1 MKVNHRQGHSVN
13 CRGAKKYSDE
23 VDVCSAV
30 NKEFGG
36 FLSQLGIKGIDC
48 TSTERTINGDLNYGI
63 NKNNANKA
71 DYYVPIHAN
80 AGGGQGAEIWL
91 YPNPSSETKNKATAM
106 LKNLEELGFRNRGI
120 KYSSSLADLK
130 RTNNKA
136 ILVELFFVD
145 TKSDCDLYNKVGAKK
160 IAKALAEGISG
171 KTIQEPQQPQAKYRI
186 LCYGMSEARAKEGC
200 EILRKYGNFK
210 CNYEKM

>member
-13 CRGAKKYSDE
+13 CRGAKKYLDE

-30 NKEFGG
+30 NKEFRG
-36 FLSQLGIKGIDC
+36 FLSQLGIKGADC
-48 TSTERTINGDLNYGI
+48 TSTEKTINSDLNYGI

-91 YPNPSSETKNKATAM
+91 YPNSSSETKNKAAAM
-106 LKNLEELGFRNRGI
+106 LKKLEEIGFRNRGI

-171 KTIQEPQQPQAKYRI
+171 KKIEEPKPTGKLYKVQVGAFSSKANADK
-186 LCYGMSEARAKEGC
+186 LKEELKKKGYNGV
-200 EILRKYGNFK
+200 IV
-210 CNYEKM
+210 